1 MFRSVTFFT
10 FHVCLSQRYLTSN
23 AVFWIA
29 TIGQLEVYKSNELHW
44 LDVKRSDCI
53 AEALVVYSL
62 LQNFW
67 LWYRIQLQPAILVGF
82 RASVE
87 FWLDHTGELLNYILS
102 FVEVFN
108 SRVAGAVSQLPGH
121 LNSYYLL
128 PSISVPFLLKSLA
141 GHCLVGSCGDA
152 IILPTTMTTSHQSD
166 LNWIVSLCAL
176 CSSVRTSCLWVF

>member
-1 MFRSVTFFT
+1 MPCFGM
-10 FHVCLSQRYLTSN
+10 
-23 AVFWIA
+23 WIA
-29 TIGQLEVYKSNELHW
+29 TSGQLEVPEQCHHKSNELHW

-82 RASVE
+82 RASVD

-121 LNSYYLL
+121 LNSCAVLVSQGVLFASLL
-128 PSISVPFLLKSLA
+128 LINCDSIGGDLISPPSGTQFPSHLMSCNNWPNRRINFSIS
-141 GHCLVGSCGDA
+141 
-152 IILPTTMTTSHQSD
+152 
-166 LNWIVSLCAL
+166 
-176 CSSVRTSCLWVF
+176 